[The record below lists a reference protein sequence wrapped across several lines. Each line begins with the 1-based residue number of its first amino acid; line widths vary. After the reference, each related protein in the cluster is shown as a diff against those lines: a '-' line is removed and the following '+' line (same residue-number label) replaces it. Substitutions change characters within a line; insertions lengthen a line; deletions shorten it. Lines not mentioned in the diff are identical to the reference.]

1 MKARILCWLSL
12 LAALLAP
19 LPGAAQGSGEIRFEI
34 STVAGLERHLAF
46 LEHPGYLAVALENN
60 GLSPSLSSKLVV
72 RDRGREVEARIAV
85 LRYAGREG
93 SVYNYEV
100 GLAIGPGSARSTLTF
115 PVIVDLSSLAAAK
128 AVVAVKP
135 PLAALLPSELNDR
148 IQIKMRMVANATAQ
162 KKIVDYLDQLA
173 RGVSQNAGPAAL
185 FESVLLDA
193 YNRGDRPGTSAR
205 DAGDALP
212 LSDQWML
219 ILTLLIWAVAV
230 PAAYFYRLRRRRGKP
245 A

>member
-1 MKARILCWLSL
+1 MKPRILCWLGL

-60 GLSPSLSSKLVV
+60 DLSPSLSSKLVV

-85 LRYAGREG
+85 FRYAGRQG
-93 SVYNYEV
+93 ALYNYEA
-100 GLAIGPGSARSTLTF
+100 GLAIGLGGARSTLTF
-115 PVIVDLSSLAAAK
+115 PVIVDLSSLAAGK
-128 AVVAVKP
+128 AVVVVKP
-135 PLAALLPSELNDR
+135 PLAALLPSDLSDR
-148 IQIKMRMVANATAQ
+148 IQVKMRMVANAAAQ
-162 KKIVDYLDQLA
+162 KRIVDYLDGLA
-173 RGVSQNAGPAAL
+173 KGVPQNAGPAAL
-185 FESVLLDA
+185 FERVLLDA
-193 YNRGDRPGTSAR
+193 YNRGGGLGAAAR

-212 LSDQWML
+212 LSEQWML

-230 PAAYFYRLRRRRGKP
+230 PAVYFLRLRRRGKP